1 VIIYKYRLN
10 KEESMAKF
18 EYKDYNSLDYYEKKE
33 YKVALYH
40 YQKRLYGYFW
50 MVGVFILVFL
60 FSLITN

>member
-1 VIIYKYRLN
+1 
-10 KEESMAKF
+10 MAKF